1 MAAPRGS
8 EVWRDYVTDG
18 IPSSGANKPQKADIR
33 SWSSWLES
41 MVTSG
46 VLSSGPWFATKAA
59 MTLGYAAN
67 TVAIVY
73 NDPTA
78 ANNGLYIKSGASGSG
93 SWTQLTSF
101 LPGYQFVTAS
111 PTGASTANAIVAST
125 SPRLPAGD
133 GVALVTLA
141 IPATNTASPVTV
153 RFDGGAVLTIKT
165 RTGEDPDAG
174 ELQQN
179 DVVAGFVSGATF
191 RLISDLN
198 SLRNFQ
204 SAKAWANNAEEV
216 PVSTELGGDGVTTFS
231 AKHWAAKSDESADR
245 ADNEAD
251 RSELA
256 RVGAESAAGVAAA
269 IVNDIASEKEVPIV
283 GVVQALPSLYLPVGM
298 TAIRTNGFSVMGDG
312 GEWPMVVEVP
322 NTGDLK
328 AWHRLTNGGA
338 RRWELRTNA
347 ANIKMFGA
355 KGDGVTDDTWAAQY
369 GDNYVASRG
378 GGVLLYPPGDFVF
391 SKIQASGSNPN
402 VAVLLSNFVE
412 HRGAGVDVTTVYLAD
427 GAFASNFFGRALV
440 GATICHMTID
450 GNRANQGSPVFDGK
464 DPCNILIGDSAT
476 SVHIHHV
483 RLINAV
489 DYAIGIQVAFVKD
502 SLIHDYVIE
511 NAGADGFDNKNTGVA
526 STNNRMY
533 NGTIESFGMQGE
545 TGEVFAALNF
555 RGDWSVDNVRIN
567 NLGYGIGAT
576 AGRDAIRFDNS
587 GSTDPETGGGAKSS
601 LSRVYISGYGTDY
614 QNVARVQ
621 GVVLRD
627 RDIRLSDFFIENIGR
642 GVVRG
647 QKNTHVS
654 NGIISACRRGM
665 VEDSTLTHAGNPL
678 PTLPVY
684 GTARDIVIKN
694 CLEIGLRLEGNVEGN
709 TYEGVIVDNCGVNI
723 SMAGTAKKNCFIG
736 GASINA
742 ATPYTGGDGSNK
754 FINVDG
760 IVGLTKT
767 MSADVDVASVGTKTV
782 TVNHGLTAGTGSISA
797 SLQEYSVTAVGD
809 YRAQARVTA
818 ITSTQVT
825 LEVLV
830 SVASATAGAKN
841 RYEVTASKN
850 Q

>member
-1 MAAPRGS
+1 MEKRMAKSPI
-8 EVWRDYVTDG
+8 EIWRDG
-18 IPSSGANKPQKADIR
+18 PAANPHQPFKADIR
-33 SWSSWLES
+33 DWALWLES

-67 TVAIVY
+67 TVAVVY

-78 ANNGLYIKSGASGSG
+78 ANNGLYIKVGASGAG

-141 IPATNTASPVTV
+141 IPVTNTASPVTV

-165 RTGEDPDAG
+165 RTGEDPEAG

-198 SLRNFQ
+198 SLRNYQ
-204 SAKAWANNAEEV
+204 SAKAWANNDEDV
-216 PVSTELGGDGVTTFS
+216 PVPTSLGGNGVTTFS
-231 AKHWAAKSDESADR
+231 AKHWAAKSKED
-245 ADNEAD
+245 AD
-251 RSELA
+251 RSYDEA
-256 RVGAESAAGVAAA
+256 QRAHIEANNAETSAGVAAA

-283 GVVQALPSLYLPVGM
+283 GVVEALPSLDLPVGM
-298 TAIRTNGFSVMGDG
+298 TAIRTNGFSTMGDG
-312 GEWPMVVEVP
+312 GAWPLVVEIP

-328 AWHRLTNGGA
+328 AWHRLTNGGT
-338 RRWELRTNA
+338 RRWELRTNV

-355 KGDGVTDDTWAAQY
+355 KGDGDTDDTWAVQH

-378 GGVLLYPPGDFVF
+378 GGVLFYPDGDYVF
-391 SKIQASGSNPN
+391 SKIQASGTNPN
-402 VAVLLSNFVE
+402 VAVLLSDKVT
-412 HRGAGVDVTTVYLAD
+412 HVGAGLAVTKITLAS
-427 GAFASNFFGRALV
+427 GAFASLFFGRALKDAAV
-440 GATICHMTID
+440 CNMTID
-450 GNRANQGSPVFDGK
+450 GTRADQAGPVFDGK
-464 DPCNILIGDSAT
+464 DPCGILIGDSAERV
-476 SVHIHHV
+476 SLFNLKI
-483 RLINAV
+483 INTV
-489 DYAIGIQVAFVKD
+489 DYGIGIQVAYMKD
-502 SLIHDYVIE
+502 CVIHDVE
-511 NAGADGFDNKNTGVA
+511 MDNVGADGFDNKNTGVA
-526 STNNRMY
+526 STNNRMW
-533 NGTIESFGMQGE
+533 NMTINSFGMQGE
-545 TGEVFAALNF
+545 TGETFAALNF
-555 RGDWSVDNVRIN
+555 RGDWNVDNVRIN
-567 NLGYGIGAT
+567 NLGLGIGAT

-587 GSTDPETGGGAKSS
+587 GSTDPATGGGAKSS
-601 LSRVYISGYGTDY
+601 VSRVYVSGYGTDY

-621 GVVLRD
+621 GVVMRD
-627 RDIRLSDFFIENIGR
+627 RDIRLSDFYIENVGR

-654 NGIISACRRGM
+654 NGTIVACRRGI

-684 GTARDIVIKN
+684 GTVRDVVIKD

-709 TYEGVIVDNCGVNI
+709 TYEGLIVDNCGVNI
-723 SMAGTAKKNCFIG
+723 SMAGTAKKNRFIG

-754 FINVDG
+754 FIGVDG

-782 TVNHGLTAGTGSISA
+782 TVSHGLTAGAGAISA

-809 YRAQARVTA
+809 YRAQARVSA